1 MDISTTR
8 AHRTTLRT
16 HRLIACAA
24 ALTLTYSISRA
35 SLAHADDAHDVVPP
49 ALPANL
55 QVPVGNKPFLVGHA
69 VGTQGYICQPAAA
82 SFAWTFVKP
91 QATLSD
97 DSHEQIL
104 THFLSTNT
112 VESPATPRP
121 TWQDSRDTSRVWGKA
136 IANSSDPTFVAAG
149 AIPWLLLQVVGTQ
162 AGPTGGNTLTATTY
176 IQRLT
181 TTGGVAPSTGC
192 AQSTDVGGK
201 ALVPYT
207 ADYFFY
213 KAE

>member
-1 MDISTTR
+1 MKTSK
-8 AHRTTLRT
+8 TLPHQSGRLSWLFTVCTGVMALGVTALLPGAT
-16 HRLIACAA
+16 HAA
-24 ALTLTYSISRA
+24 
-35 SLAHADDAHDVVPP
+35 DVTPPPVPG
-49 ALPANL
+49 NL
-55 QVPVGNKPFLVGHA
+55 QVPVGNKAVLVGHA
-69 VGTQGYICQPAAA
+69 VGTQGYICQPSAA

-91 QATLSD
+91 QATLFD

-104 THFLSTNT
+104 THFLSTNA
-112 VESPATPRP
+112 VENPATPRP
-121 TWQDSRDTSRVWGKA
+121 TWQDSQDTSRVWGKA
-136 IANSSDPTFVAAG
+136 LATSSDPTFVAAG

-162 AGPTGGNTLTATTY
+162 SGPTGGNTLTATTY
-176 IQRLT
+176 IQRLAT
-181 TTGGVAPSTGC
+181 SGGVAPSTGC